1 MPTIEEALGSKG
13 KLTRRIREALVEFSK
28 ETSLTV
34 SAVHVD
40 PIPRIGSPPMYQ
52 VEIRCEL

>member
-1 MPTIEEALGSKG
+1 MPPIEEALGSKG
-13 KLTRRIREALVEFSK
+13 KLTRRIREALAEFSK
-28 ETSLTV
+28 ETNLTV

-40 PIPRIGSPPMYQ
+40 PILRIGSPPMYQ